1 MTRRSPLDDLPERYF
16 LEAREPKERG
26 PRWDR
31 AFELAAMAIMA
42 FMGSVGGLVTAG
54 SYIYFT
60 QREAVVMR
68 AEFASTKTD
77 VAILSAQFH
86 DHLSF
91 TIANDTPSRTAS
103 MSPTGAHR

>member
-16 LEAREPKERG
+16 LEAREPKGRG

-54 SYIYFT
+54 SYIFFT
-60 QREAVVMR
+60 QREATVLR
-68 AEFASTKTD
+68 ADIANTKTD

-91 TIANDTPSRTAS
+91 TTPNDTPSRTAS
-103 MSPTGAHR
+103 MYPRAHR

>member
-31 AFELAAMAIMA
+31 MLELTAMALMA

-54 SYIYFT
+54 SYIFFT
-60 QREAVVMR
+60 QREATVMR
-68 AEFASTKTD
+68 ADIASTKTD

-91 TIANDTPSRTAS
+91 TLPNDTPSRTAS
-103 MSPTGAHR
+103 MYPGAHR